1 MDYGLIAAVAGVVAA
16 GSFLGGVTGFGYG
29 LLASP
34 LLLALGIPLP
44 TVVVLNLMLG
54 LVTRITVVWRLHA
67 HVTRRAWLLVA
78 GSVPGYAAG
87 SLLLRSV
94 DTHWL
99 KVTAGAMVVGLTLAQ
114 LVPRLP
120 RLRVSA
126 AQCVGAGTV
135 GGVLGA
141 TTSLNGVVPA
151 MLFSQADTPPRRF
164 IADLATYFVAANAVG
179 LAATWLAGVSAPH
192 LWVYFAASLPMS
204 VAANAVGVTLAPRL
218 PPRTFRAITMAVS
231 VGAGMVAILT

>member
-1 MDYGLIAAVAGVVAA
+1 MDYGLVAA
-16 GSFLGGVTGFGYG
+16 AAGAVGAAAFLGGVSGFGYA

-44 TVVVLNLMLG
+44 TVVALNLTLG
-54 LVTRITVVWRLHA
+54 MVTRVTVVARLRA

-87 SLLLRSV
+87 ALLLRSV

-99 KVTAGAMVVGLTLAQ
+99 KVTAGALVVVLALVQ
-114 LVPRLP
+114 LVPRRP
-120 RLRVSA
+120 RIQVGTPQCIA
-126 AQCVGAGTV
+126 AGAIGGT
-135 GGVLGA
+135 LGA

-151 MLFSQADTPPRRF
+151 MLFSQADTPARRF
-164 IADLATYFVAANAVG
+164 IADLALYFVVSNAVG
-179 LAATWLAGVSAPH
+179 LTATWLAGVSAPH
-192 LWVYFAASLPMS
+192 LWAYFAALLPVS

-218 PPRTFRAITMAVS
+218 PARTFRAITLAVS
-231 VGAGMVAILT
+231 VGAGVAAILT